1 MMRAAARQCPS
12 QRSWGPPYGTKPSPM
27 TETPSSWNTWTW
39 KSSCRKTAF
48 PPARPSRTTAPT
60 RRDCRQPRLP
70 PQSWTS
76 AAGPRHPFTPASR
89 LPPACRALSDQL
101 LPANRN
107 TPSPIDPDTI
117 QVPVGYE
124 PDPADLALSS
134 VPGQEMFDP
143 RKRKFSEEELKPQPM
158 IKKARKVFIPDDLK
172 DDKYWARRRKNN
184 MAAKRSRDARRLKEN
199 QIAIRASFLEKENS
213 ALRQEVADLR
223 KELGKCKNILA
234 KYEARHGPL

>member
-1 MMRAAARQCPS
+1 MVICYFDAAVVLRTQ
-12 QRSWGPPYGTKPSPM
+12 TDD
-27 TETPSSWNTWTW
+27 PSSKDTDCC
-39 KSSCRKTAF
+39 SPHSL
-48 PPARPSRTTAPT
+48 RPDNQLMGQGLIHSYERRGT
-60 RRDCRQPRLP
+60 RRFRQ
-70 PQSWTS
+70 
-76 AAGPRHPFTPASR
+76 
-89 LPPACRALSDQL
+89 ACEVTKVEPNFGSEGQL

-134 VPGQEMFDP
+134 IPGQEMFDP

>member
-1 MMRAAARQCPS
+1 MMLGHVVLSRK
-12 QRSWGPPYGTKPSPM
+12 RS
-27 TETPSSWNTWTW
+27 
-39 KSSCRKTAF
+39 
-48 PPARPSRTTAPT
+48 
-60 RRDCRQPRLP
+60 
-70 PQSWTS
+70 
-76 AAGPRHPFTPASR
+76 PFTLEHQVAVCGAREFMSENSHAVPG
-89 LPPACRALSDQL
+89 QL

-134 VPGQEMFDP
+134 IPGQEMFDP